1 MTDKPGQV
9 MREFMVIDDPDTMK
23 LLLSGKYDDIIEL
36 IDYNEMAI
44 SDIAKVLKVNPGSV
58 HYHLKALEKKGL
70 VVLVREEK
78 KGNVVKKFYR
88 TSARTFYIDGCRYRM
103 LRPGETDPMEEFYDK
118 LLRAMVPLGY
128 AIPPDKMDRLKDIMR
143 RYNMRGRELLRELQ
157 DAGVEDIE
165 SDRMVV
171 SDAYS
176 AALRF
181 RKIQDRQMQELQ
193 EELRTFLSDI
203 GDR

>member
-36 IDYNEMAI
+36 IDYKEMAI

-203 GDR
+203 R